1 MDKLNENIW
10 ESLRSAVERLPHAV
24 LIQGPEGVGK
34 LALAER
40 LAGRLLCE
48 SPTELSEACGRCE
61 GCRWVGAGTHPD
73 LRRLEPDALA
83 ENVAAPEESE
93 RETRGAR
100 RAKPSIE
107 IRVDQVREL
116 SDFLYLG
123 SHRGRRRVAIVH
135 PAEAM
140 NVHAANALLKGLEEP
155 PASAVFLLVSHHPAR
170 LLPTIRSRCV
180 VVPVPRPE
188 ESAALA
194 WLEAVTPPVR
204 EAKRWLAFA
213 GGSPR
218 LALEY
223 AGGERGA
230 RVAPYLEALTHGAA
244 DSIPDATDRESL
256 ESLAETLQKH
266 AIDQATSA
274 LAGRSVYGTV
284 GSTTSGARRWAPG
297 LAWIGFARYMGRA
310 KALARHP
317 VNPRLFSA
325 EMISEVSKLTTSNN

>member
-1 MDKLNENIW
+1 MISIYDNLW
-10 ESLRSAVERLPHAV
+10 ESLRNRAERLPHAV

-48 SPTELSEACGRCE
+48 SPTELSDACGRCD
-61 GCRWVGAGTHPD
+61 GCRWVRAGTHPD

-83 ENVAAPEESE
+83 ENAASAEESE
-93 RETRGAR
+93 RESRGAR
-100 RAKPSIE
+100 RAKPSLE

-140 NVHAANALLKGLEEP
+140 NVHAANAVLKGLEEP
-155 PASAVFLLVSHHPAR
+155 PAGAMFLLVSHHPAR

-180 VVPVPRPE
+180 VVSVARPE
-188 ESAALA
+188 QSAALA
-194 WLEAVTPPVR
+194 WLEAITPPVR
-204 EAKRWLAFA
+204 DAKRWLAFT

-218 LALEY
+218 LACEY
-223 AGGERGA
+223 ASGERGA
-230 RVAPYLEALTHGAA
+230 RAAPYLEALAHGAA
-244 DSIPDATDRESL
+244 DSIPEATDRESL
-256 ESLAETLQKH
+256 ESLAEVLQKH

-284 GSTTSGARRWAPG
+284 ASHANQGTAAG
-297 LAWIGFARYMGRA
+297 LAWLGFARYMGRA
-310 KALARHP
+310 KALTRHP
-317 VNPRLFSA
+317 VNPRLFSS
-325 EMISEVSKLTTSNN
+325 EMISEVFKIIKLK

>member
-1 MDKLNENIW
+1 MIKLNETLW
-10 ESLRSAVERLPHAV
+10 ESLRHRAERLPHAV

-48 SPTELSEACGRCE
+48 SPTELSDACGRCE

-83 ENVAAPEESE
+83 ENVGSSEESE
-93 RETRGAR
+93 RETRGGR

-107 IRVDQVREL
+107 IRVDQIREL
-116 SDFLYLG
+116 SNFLYLG

-140 NVHAANALLKGLEEP
+140 NDNAANALLKGLEEP
-155 PASAVFLLVSHHPAR
+155 PAGAMFLLVSHHPAR

-180 VVPVPRPE
+180 VVSVARPE

-194 WLEAVTPPVR
+194 WLEAITPPVR
-204 EAKRWLAFA
+204 DAKRWLAFS

-218 LALEY
+218 LAREY
-223 AGGERGA
+223 ADGERGA
-230 RVAPYLEALTHGAA
+230 RVGPYLEALAKGAV
-244 DSIPDATDRESL
+244 DRMPEATDRESL
-256 ESLAETLQKH
+256 ESLAEALQKH
-266 AIDQATSA
+266 AVDQFTRA

-284 GSTTSGARRWAPG
+284 ASSGDRRSAPS
-297 LAWIGFARYMGRA
+297 LAWIGFARYMGWARA
-310 KALARHP
+310 LTRHP
-317 VNPRLFSA
+317 VNPRLFSS
-325 EMISEVSKLTTSNN
+325 EMISKVSKLIKSM

>member
-1 MDKLNENIW
+1 MINITQDLW
-10 ESLRSAVERLPHAV
+10 ESLRDRAERLPHAV

-48 SPTELSEACGRCE
+48 SPTERSEACGRCE

-73 LRRLEPDALA
+73 LRRLEPDALS
-83 ENVAAPEESE
+83 EGPPSSEDSE
-93 RETRGAR
+93 RETRGPR
-100 RAKPSIE
+100 RSKPSIE
-107 IRVDQVREL
+107 IRVDQIREL

-123 SHRGRRRVAIVH
+123 SHRGLRRVAIVH

-155 PASAVFLLVSHHPAR
+155 PAGAMFLLVSHHPAR

-180 VVPVPRPE
+180 VVAVPRPP
-188 ESAALA
+188 ESVALA
-194 WLEAVTPPVR
+194 WLETVIPSVR
-204 EAKRWLAFA
+204 DARRWLAFA

-223 AGGERGA
+223 ASGERGA
-230 RVAPYLEALTHGAA
+230 RVAPYLEALTQGDAG
-244 DSIPDATDRESL
+244 SLSEATDRESL
-256 ESLAETLQKH
+256 ESLAEALQKH

-274 LAGRSVYGTV
+274 FAGRSVYGT
-284 GSTTSGARRWAPG
+284 GAASAKRGTVPG
-297 LAWIGFARYMGRA
+297 LAWIGLARYMGRA
-310 KALARHP
+310 RALARHP

-325 EMISEVSKLTTSNN
+325 EMISEISKLMN

>member
-1 MDKLNENIW
+1 MINVQENLW
-10 ESLRSAVERLPHAV
+10 EALRNRAERLPHAV

-48 SPTELSEACGRCE
+48 SPTELSDACGRCE
-61 GCRWVGAGTHPD
+61 GCRWVRAGTHPD

-83 ENVAAPEESE
+83 ENAASAEESE
-93 RETRGAR
+93 RESRGAR

-155 PASAVFLLVSHHPAR
+155 PAGAMFLLVSHHPAR

-180 VVPVPRPE
+180 VVSVARPE
-188 ESAALA
+188 QSAALA
-194 WLEAVTPPVR
+194 WLESITPQVR
-204 EAKRWLAFA
+204 DAKRWLAFT

-218 LALEY
+218 LACEY
-223 AGGERGA
+223 ASGERGA
-230 RVAPYLEALTHGAA
+230 RAAPYLEALAHKAA
-244 DSIPDATDRESL
+244 DSIPEATDRESL
-256 ESLAETLQKH
+256 ESLAEVLQKH

-284 GSTTSGARRWAPG
+284 ARHANQGTAAG
-297 LAWIGFARYMGRA
+297 LAWIEFARYMGRA
-310 KALARHP
+310 KALTRHP

-325 EMISEVSKLTTSNN
+325 EMISEVVNLIKLR